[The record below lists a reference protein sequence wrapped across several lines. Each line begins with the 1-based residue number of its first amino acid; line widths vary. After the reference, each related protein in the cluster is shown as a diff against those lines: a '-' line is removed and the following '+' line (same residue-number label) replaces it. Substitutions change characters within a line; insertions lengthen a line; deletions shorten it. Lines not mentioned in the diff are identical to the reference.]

1 MDEVTRGMAEAA
13 LALQAVLLQA
23 FVHRGMLSHY
33 DAVRA
38 IDICVD
44 AAVAHTRGNSEAEV
58 VAAVSRSCLEDIRE
72 CVQVLVDRL
81 SAEQRALPPTS
92 SAPPS

>member
-23 FVHRGMLSHY
+23 LVHRGMLSHH
-33 DAVRA
+33 DALRA

-44 AAVAHTRGNSEAEV
+44 GAVAHTCGNSEAEV

-72 CVQVLVDRL
+72 CVQTLVDRL
-81 SAEQRALPPTS
+81 SDEHRALPQAST
-92 SAPPS
+92 APPS